1 MYGVSAVERADA
13 VRQQL
18 AEDGHA
24 LVCRWSAGRRAWVLP
39 VVVVIVAPPA
49 ILAAHL
55 LGAPGGPV

>member
-24 LVCRWSAGRRAWVLP
+24 LVCRWSAG
-39 VVVVIVAPPA
+39 IGS
-49 ILAAHL
+49 
-55 LGAPGGPV
+55 LGAGPAFAELL